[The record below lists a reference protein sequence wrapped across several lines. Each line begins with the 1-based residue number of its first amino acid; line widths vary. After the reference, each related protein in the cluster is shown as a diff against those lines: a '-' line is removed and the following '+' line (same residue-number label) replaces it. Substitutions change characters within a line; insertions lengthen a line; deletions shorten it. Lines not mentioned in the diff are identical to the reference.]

1 MWTILSVSVLL
12 TTHSSFVW
20 TAYPF
25 TFSERECRDLFPERI
40 GKDSLSDHV
49 NHDLPFEIEP
59 SDSIYG
65 ISPNGIHGAYFLLGK
80 ILIKN
85 DIDRKKSVKIEELF
99 YLKNCYC
106 YFFNSLKYFTQ
117 F

>member
-85 DIDRKKSVKIEELF
+85 DIDRKK
-99 YLKNCYC
+99 
-106 YFFNSLKYFTQ
+106 
-117 F
+117 